1 MPVPVFPIC
10 AISRLP
16 PKAICH
22 LDPPLFPMP
31 ADYTPQVVPLKILS
45 YPPNTTPLVGA
56 ILSNTTGTV
65 PEGYLLCN
73 GMEVSRITYQDLFE
87 VIGTYYGEG
96 DNSTTFN
103 VPNLSLNDGPQQEA
117 NPNVS
122 YIIKI

>member
-45 YPPNTTPLVGA
+45 YPPSSTPLVGA

>member
-16 PKAICH
+16 PKAICE

>member
-1 MPVPVFPIC
+1 
-10 AISRLP
+10 
-16 PKAICH
+16 
-22 LDPPLFPMP
+22 MP
-31 ADYTPQVVPLKILS
+31 ADDTPQVVPLKILS
-45 YPPNTTPLVGA
+45 YPPSSTPPVGT

-73 GMEVSRITYQDLFE
+73 GLEVSRTTYQDLFE

-103 VPNLSLNDGPQQEA
+103 VPNLSLNDGPHQEV